1 MTPIKINGKVIDE
14 QTRCIHYHSPKD
26 IIAIKFKCCR
36 KYYPCY
42 TCHADDSDHL
52 PLTWDANEQE
62 TKAILCGVCKYELSI
77 RAYLNCNNQCPNC
90 DSQFNPGCSNHY
102 NLYFDIK

>member
-1 MTPIKINGKVIDE
+1 MKINGQVIDE

-26 IIAIKFKCCR
+26 IIAIKFKCCG

-42 TCHADDSDHL
+42 TCHEDESDHL
-52 PLTWDANEQE
+52 PLTWGANDQE
-62 TKAILCGVCKYELSI
+62 TKAILCGVCKYEMSI

-90 DSQFNPGCSNHY
+90 DSKFNPSCSNHY